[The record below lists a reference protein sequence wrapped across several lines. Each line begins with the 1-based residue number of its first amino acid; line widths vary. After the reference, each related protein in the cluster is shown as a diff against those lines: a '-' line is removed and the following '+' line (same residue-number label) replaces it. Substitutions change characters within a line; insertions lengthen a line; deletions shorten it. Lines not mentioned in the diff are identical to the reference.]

1 MPRLNP
7 MLRRYAP
14 FLPMPPSPTSSDR
27 SATRRIAAT
36 GIAGLAV
43 LAALTSIGEDAAF
56 PLPLAIWLDA
66 VLSPALPVAAAYLL
80 AALGLGA
87 LFRPL
92 VPDTTPQAGVI
103 RGSLGLAAM
112 LSLSHGLGVL
122 GLLGPATAWATVLL
136 GLCLMAWTLSK
147 PRPAAGPSPLGG
159 WWPMLAVVPTC
170 ILLVAGANAPGSMW
184 ESEFGGYDALSY
196 HLQLP
201 QEWLAAG
208 RIEPLRHNVYSFLPG
223 YVEAAFMHLGAM
235 AMSPA
240 RTTFLSGVIDP
251 LSVRPGGMLAESWP
265 LVACQFLHAMLTLF
279 AARCIHAAASVLVT
293 RVGIAGPSA
302 RVAPCLTALIF
313 LATPWTLVTG
323 SLAYNEMPV
332 VALIAAACALA
343 AGADSDRRGH
353 WVRVFIGCAA
363 LVGGA
368 CGAKPTALLFGGVPV
383 AMLLA
388 ACPMRH
394 LLPGAAAGAFVGV
407 AMLAPW
413 MLRNWIHAANPVFP
427 FAASLFPN
435 ASGGTGHWTA
445 EQVGRFAKGHSFD
458 GSLMDA
464 LRLCVLPDPND
475 PAGSRHRG
483 MLHPQWFAFFP
494 LSLPALIRAWL
505 PGAARHR
512 LTAAVTLGLAAQVAL
527 WLTATHVQSRFL
539 MPLAVPACM
548 LMAAA
553 LALLPSMRV
562 VATTGIACVLVQ
574 IGASVTCLASQRG
587 GRPNM
592 LLSVSP
598 ADRAGETQR
607 AYLAARPGD
616 YTPELLDSLG
626 PEHAVNLALPRDAV
640 VTLVGG
646 ATPLYLT
653 RKARYNT
660 TWDAWADLDE
670 AIEGAARGE
679 RRFLLVDFAEIERLT
694 RSGFIEPGWSSSRMS
709 EWIARH
715 GRPVKAWQELG
726 QVLVL
731 VEPVERKEPDAR

>member
-1 MPRLNP
+1 MQT
-7 MLRRYAP
+7 
-14 FLPMPPSPTSSDR
+14 SPTSSRR

-43 LAALTSIGEDAAF
+43 IAGLTSIGEDAAF
-56 PLPLAIWLDA
+56 PVPLATWLDA
-66 VLSPALPVAAAYLL
+66 VLSPALPVAAAYML

-87 LFRPL
+87 LFKPL
-92 VPDTTPQAGVI
+92 VPDATPHAGVI
-103 RGSLGLAAM
+103 RGALGLAAM

-122 GLLGPATAWATVLL
+122 GLLGPGTAWATVLL

-147 PRPAAGPSPLGG
+147 PAPAASPPLGG
-159 WWPMLAVVPTC
+159 WWPMLAVVPAC
-170 ILLVAGANAPGSMW
+170 ILMVAASNAPGSMW

-201 QEWLAAG
+201 QEWLACG

-235 AMSPA
+235 AMSPPRA
-240 RTTFLSGVIDP
+240 TIVAGAMEP
-251 LSVRPGGMLAESWP
+251 LSVKAGGLLADSWP
-265 LVACQFLHAMLTLF
+265 LLACQFLHAMMTLF
-279 AARCIHAAASVLVT
+279 AARCIHAAASVMVA
-293 RVGIAGPSA
+293 RGGPNPSA
-302 RVAPCLTALIF
+302 HVAPCLSALVF
-313 LATPWTLVTG
+313 LATPWTLVAG

-332 VALIAAACALA
+332 IAMIAAACALA
-343 AGADSDRRGH
+343 AGGAGDRRGD
-353 WVRVFIGCAA
+353 WVRVFLACAA
-363 LVGGA
+363 LIGGA

-383 AMLLA
+383 AMLLLA
-388 ACPMRH
+388 TCPRRH
-394 LLPGAAAGAFVGV
+394 LLPGAAAGAFAGV

-413 MLRNWIHAANPVFP
+413 MARNWAHAANPVFP
-427 FAASLFPN
+427 FAASLFPD

-445 EQVGRFAKGHSFD
+445 EQVARFAKGHAFD
-458 GSLMDA
+458 GSLLDA

-475 PAGSRHRG
+475 PAGARHRG

-494 LSLPALIRAWL
+494 LAMIALARLWS
-505 PGAARHR
+505 PGVVRHR
-512 LTAAVTLGLAAQVAL
+512 LVVATTLGLAAQVGL
-527 WLTATHVQSRFL
+527 WLAATHVQSRFL
-539 MPLAVPACM
+539 LPLAVPACM
-548 LMAAA
+548 LVATA
-553 LALLPSMRV
+553 LASLPSPRL
-562 VATTGIACVLVQ
+562 VAATGIAGVLLQ
-574 IGASVTCLASQRG
+574 IGASVVCFASQRD

-607 AYLAARPGD
+607 AYLASRTSD

-626 PEHAVNLALPRDAV
+626 PEHAVNLALPRDAI

-653 RKARYNT
+653 RAVRYNT
-660 TWDAWADLDE
+660 TWDAWPDLDE
-670 AIEGAARGE
+670 AIAGASRGE

-731 VEPVERKEPDAR
+731 VEPGSRKATDAP